1 MTSAAPAFEMV
12 GTVGLEARPS
22 RGRGNTW
29 MTRALLVVTVVF
41 TVACRSTPEP
51 LGVAI
56 AFTNTWRVGSD
67 ELTLEERS
75 RLTRAALD
83 AMRAAFSG
91 FDVVIAEAPSGARL
105 IRVED
110 TPAVR
115 TPTFGAAGVTY
126 PAARTS
132 SVRFDVLA
140 NLELAVVHCR
150 DFAHCAA
157 MPRGALVDGLGRG
170 VGATAAH
177 ELGHQAGFRFA
188 LDSRCDECYDGN
200 ASRSYA
206 HFFGQKHWSDRALQ
220 IMNRTLPRRDA
231 QSRRTTST
239 SLPAIAHD

>member
-1 MTSAAPAFEMV
+1 MP
-12 GTVGLEARPS
+12 LRPIVM
-22 RGRGNTW
+22 
-29 MTRALLVVTVVF
+29 MTRLLCAAAVVLAI
-41 TVACRSTPEP
+41 ACRSTPEP
-51 LGVAI
+51 LRVAVTF
-56 AFTNTWRVGSD
+56 ANAWRVGGD
-67 ELTLEERS
+67 ELTMEERS
-75 RLTRAALD
+75 RLTRAALE

-91 FDVVIAEAPSGARL
+91 FDMVIAEAPSGARL

-115 TPTFGAAGVTY
+115 TPFFGAAGVTY

-157 MPRGALVDGLGRG
+157 MPRGALVEGLGRG

-188 LDSRCDECYDGN
+188 LDSRCDDCYDGN
-200 ASRSYA
+200 ASTSYA

-220 IMNRTLPRRDA
+220 IMNRTLPRRDTR
-231 QSRRTTST
+231 SRRAAST
-239 SLPAIAHD
+239 SLPAITHD

>member
-1 MTSAAPAFEMV
+1 M
-12 GTVGLEARPS
+12 
-22 RGRGNTW
+22 
-29 MTRALLVVTVVF
+29 MTRWLVAAAVAF
-41 TVACRSTPEP
+41 AVACRSTAGP
-51 LGVAI
+51 LGVAVTF
-56 AFTNTWRVGSD
+56 ANTWRVGGE
-67 ELTLEERS
+67 ELTTEERS

-83 AMRAAFSG
+83 AIRAAFSG
-91 FDVVIAEAPSGARL
+91 FDVLIVEASSGGRL

-115 TPTFGAAGVTY
+115 TPFFGAAGVTY

-170 VGATAAH
+170 IGATAAH

-188 LDSRCDECYDGN
+188 LDSTCDECYDGN
-200 ASRSYA
+200 ASTSYS

-220 IMNRTLPRRDA
+220 IMTRTLPRRDA
-231 QSRRTTST
+231 PPRRSASP
-239 SLPAIAHD
+239 SLPATTTHD

>member
-1 MTSAAPAFEMV
+1 M
-12 GTVGLEARPS
+12 
-22 RGRGNTW
+22 
-29 MTRALLVVTVVF
+29 MTRPLFAAAAVF
-41 TVACRSTPEP
+41 AIACRSTPQP
-51 LGVAI
+51 LGVAVTF
-56 AFTNTWRVGSD
+56 ANTWRVGSD
-67 ELTLEERS
+67 ELATEERS
-75 RLTRAALD
+75 RLTRTALD

-91 FDVVIAEAPSGARL
+91 FDVAIAEAPSGARL

-115 TPTFGAAGVTY
+115 TPFFGAAGVTY
-126 PAARTS
+126 PAAHTS

-150 DFAHCAA
+150 DLAHCAT

-188 LDSRCDECYDGN
+188 LDSRCDDCYDGN
-200 ASRSYA
+200 ASTSYA

-231 QSRRTTST
+231 QSRRAVSP
-239 SLPAIAHD
+239 SLPAITHD

>member
-1 MTSAAPAFEMV
+1 MVCTWSASKRRGGEIAWRRAK
-12 GTVGLEARPS
+12 LS
-22 RGRGNTW
+22 RSIVI
-29 MTRALLVVTVVF
+29 MTRPWVAAAVVF
-41 TVACRSTPEP
+41 AIACRSSPEP
-51 LGVAI
+51 LRVAI
-56 AFTNTWRVGSD
+56 TFANTWRVGSE
-67 ELTLEERS
+67 ELTTDERS
-75 RLTRAALD
+75 HLARAALD
-83 AMRAAFSG
+83 TMGAAFSG

-115 TPTFGAAGVTY
+115 TPFFGAAGVTY
-126 PAARTS
+126 PAAHTS

-150 DFAHCAA
+150 DLAHCAA

-188 LDSRCDECYDGN
+188 LDSRCDDCYDGN
-200 ASRSYA
+200 ASTSYA

-220 IMNRTLPRRDA
+220 IMNRTLPRRPA
-231 QSRRTTST
+231 ST
-239 SLPAIAHD
+239 SLPAITHD